1 MRAFLDPDFH
11 PGLLGGG
18 QLGRMLLAAGF
29 RFQQRFSV
37 LDPDPRA
44 PCFDLCPPGQFLQGA
59 LTDHDR
65 VCSFAENLDLLTVEI
80 ENVST
85 SALRALR
92 DRGVVVRPAPE
103 VIELVQDKLVQKRFL
118 RERGFPT
125 ADFVPVDR
133 ANDLVGLRDRLP
145 GVLKLRRAGYDGRGV
160 RVLKSEADFD
170 QAFEQPALLEHLVP
184 FEREI
189 AVLVSRN
196 ASGEIACYDAVEMEF
211 HPEQN
216 LVELLF
222 APARLSD
229 TLQKRA
235 RELACDLANT
245 LGIEGLLAVEMFV
258 HEERLLINEIAPR
271 PHNSGHHTIEAC
283 VTSQFEQHLRA
294 ILNLPPGDPR
304 LVQPAVMIN
313 LLGESGSAAS
323 FEAKTAQVRKLLAR
337 PGVHLHLYG
346 KRESRPFRKMG
357 HITVTD
363 ANLEQALK
371 TAREIRRQI
380 GNGIS
385 ATGPG

>member
-1 MRAFLDPDFH
+1 MRAFLDPDFR

-37 LDPDPRA
+37 LDPDPYA
-44 PCFDLCPPGQFLQGA
+44 PCFDLCPPGQFTQGA

-65 VCSFAENLDLLTVEI
+65 VCAFAKNLDLVTIEI

-92 DRGVVVRPAPE
+92 DRGIVIRPAPE

-118 RERGFPT
+118 RQHGFPT

-133 ANDLVGLRDRLP
+133 AGDLVGLRDRLP

-160 RVLKSEADFD
+160 RVLRSEADVC
-170 QAFEQPALLEHLVP
+170 QAFEQPALLEDLVP

-196 ASGEIACYDAVEMEF
+196 ADGEIASYDAVEMEF
-211 HPEQN
+211 HPEKN

-229 TLQKRA
+229 TLLGRA
-235 RELACDLANT
+235 RELACDLANS
-245 LGIEGLLAVEMFV
+245 LEIEGLLAVEMFV
-258 HEERLLINEIAPR
+258 HEDHLLINEIAPR

-294 ILNLPPGDPR
+294 ILNLPPGDAR

-313 LLGESGSAAS
+313 LLGEAEAAPDVEARSA
-323 FEAKTAQVRKLLAR
+323 QLRKLLAR

-363 ANLEQALK
+363 ANLDRALE
-371 TAREIRRQI
+371 TAREIRGQI
-380 GNGIS
+380 GYGIS
-385 ATGPG
+385 AAPG